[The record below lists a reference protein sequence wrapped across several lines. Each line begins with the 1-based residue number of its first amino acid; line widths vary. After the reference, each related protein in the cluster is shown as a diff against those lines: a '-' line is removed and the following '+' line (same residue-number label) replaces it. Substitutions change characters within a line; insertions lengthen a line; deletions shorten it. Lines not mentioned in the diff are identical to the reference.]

1 MRIMAIAPYSG
12 LKELIIKMGK
22 NEDFELQVEV
32 GDLKTGV
39 MLAKEAL
46 TNGTDIIISRG
57 GTAELIQKEVP
68 IPVIEIEISGYD
80 MLRVLTLV
88 KDYPGK
94 VALVG
99 FSPIVE
105 GAATIC
111 EILNSDISF
120 HTVEH
125 EKEVEPK
132 LVKLKEDGFH
142 IIIGDAIAVRKA
154 EKIGL
159 NGVLLTSGKES
170 VLKAFQNAKK
180 VYALTKRV
188 KRDYLISYNILQ
200 TEKDGIAVYDRDFQ
214 LVYSNPFYQ
223 ERKSDFEDVL
233 KAENAVEEVL
243 QKGEFQSILHIE
255 DTQWKVTG
263 YSLEN
268 DSELIVMRIK
278 ECRLDYQKDITGVSA
293 IYLDEYS
300 SINIVNTMTT
310 KNEDM
315 KNILIMAERY
325 CHNEE
330 SIWITGEKGT
340 GKETLACYIHFN
352 SSRRLY
358 PFTILDCN
366 LVPLES
372 WQSILSLDSYD
383 DGSIISINAGGT
395 IFFKNID
402 SLPMTVQKELINYL
416 MKSKLNCRFIASSG
430 ENISELLEL
439 GEFQRDLHSIL
450 AQLTL
455 NLPSLSER
463 REDIEYLARIYI
475 NESNI
480 KFGRQI
486 VGIRE
491 EALETLKSFHW
502 YGNIDQF
509 RQIIREI
516 VLEATEQYIENHD
529 VEKVLRRTKIPA
541 LKGDLDLTG
550 TLEEIE
556 QRIIKRVWLEEGMNK
571 SRTAER
577 LNINRTTLWRKLK

>member
-1 MRIMAIAPYSG
+1 MAIAPYSG
-12 LKELIIKMGK
+12 LKELIINMGK
-22 NEDFELQVEV
+22 NEDFELEVEV

-39 MLAKEAL
+39 MLAKKAL

-94 VALVG
+94 IAIVG

-105 GAATIC
+105 GTSTIC
-111 EILNSDISF
+111 EILNADISS

-125 EKEVEPK
+125 EEEVEPK
-132 LVKLKEDGFH
+132 LIKLKEDGFH
-142 IIIGDAIAVRKA
+142 VIIGDVTAVKKA
-154 EKIGL
+154 EKVGL

-188 KRDYLISYNILQ
+188 KRDYLIPYSILQ
-200 TEKDGIAVYDRDFQ
+200 NEKEGIAVYDSTFQ

-223 ERKSDFEDVL
+223 EKISAFEDKL
-233 KAENAVEEVL
+233 NIENALEEVL

-255 DTQWKVTG
+255 NTNWKVTG

-268 DSELIVMRIK
+268 GSVSVVLRIK
-278 ECRLDYQKDITGVSA
+278 KCRLNYQNDISGVSMVN
-293 IYLDEYS
+293 LDGYS

-310 KNEDM
+310 KNEKM
-315 KNILIMAERY
+315 KNTLIRAEKY

-330 SIWITGEKGT
+330 RIWITGEKGT

-352 SSRRLY
+352 SSRRMH

-366 LVPLES
+366 LISLES
-372 WQSILSLDSYD
+372 WSSLLSLDSD
-383 DGSIISINAGGT
+383 DGT
-395 IFFKNID
+395 IFSINEKGTIFLKNID
-402 SLPMTVQKELINYL
+402 SLPITVQKEFISYL
-416 MKSKLNCRFIASSG
+416 MKNKLNCRFITSSR

-439 GEFQRDLHSIL
+439 GEFVRELYYFL

-455 NLPSLSER
+455 QLPSLFQR
-463 REDIEYLARIYI
+463 KEDIESLARIYI
-475 NESNI
+475 NESNM
-480 KFGRQI
+480 KFGSQI

-491 EALETLKSFHW
+491 EALETLRDFQW

-509 RQIIREI
+509 RQVIGEI
-516 VLEATEQYIENHD
+516 VLEAAEQYIENYD
-529 VEKVLRRTKIPA
+529 VEKVIRRTKPPVS
-541 LKGDLDLTG
+541 KGNIDLTG

-556 QRIIKRVWLEEGMNK
+556 QRIIKEVWLEEGMNK